1 MTLPKFI
8 ITMDGYF
15 RLGMVNQHKDLL
27 KPGDSCLGGGYY
39 HFDYTSNWFISMMM
53 TVSLMSARNCKLNTM
68 TDFYN
73 CHCYSILSSI
83 SARSSRT
90 LSKERT
96 ALVMSS
102 LNLLWSLR
110 KSALPP
116 EITSSSSWFISSAN
130 EAMAISMSSFCQS
143 SVE

>member
-27 KPGDSCLGGGYY
+27 KPGDSCLGGGIVA
-39 HFDYTSNWFISMMM
+39 SNWFISMMM

-68 TDFYN
+68 TDFYY
-73 CHCYSILSSI
+73 CHCYSIFSSI
-83 SARSSRT
+83 SARPSRT